1 MNLKDKVVVITG
13 GSKGLGKSL
22 ASLFVKEGSVV
33 VISSHNQNDL
43 ENTAKEINVKAIV
56 ADITKEQEVKDL
68 AEQVVK
74 DYGRIDIWINNAGI
88 WLPRVSIEE
97 LNWERAHQLMEV
109 NLFGTVFGS
118 KNALIQMR
126 KQGSGS
132 IVNIISTSGLNGKAG
147 GSAYCASKYAV
158 VGFTNSLRE
167 ETKET
172 NIKVI
177 SIYPGGMRTNFFDE
191 KKPTEFEEYMDPKD
205 VAGKII
211 ENLKKENQETE
222 LVIKRPTA

>member
-147 GSAYCASKYAV
+147 GSEIEERR
-158 VGFTNSLRE
+158 VG
-167 ETKET
+167 KEC
-172 NIKVI
+172 
-177 SIYPGGMRTNFFDE
+177 
-191 KKPTEFEEYMDPKD
+191 
-205 VAGKII
+205 
-211 ENLKKENQETE
+211 
-222 LVIKRPTA
+222 